1 MSYIKAG
8 PDTQGNPV
16 KLHYTDLGQ
25 GAPVVL
31 IHGWPLSY
39 ESWEYQLNE
48 LPKQGLRVIAYSR
61 RGFGNSDKPW
71 DGYDYDTFADDLK
84 AVLDELNLDN
94 VTLVGFSMGGGEVAR
109 YMSRHGGARVSK
121 VVFVSAVTPYLLKT
135 DDNPDGVDKS
145 VFDEMIENINKD
157 RFDFLSLF
165 GKKFYG
171 VGVISHPV
179 SQATLDWTQALAQFG
194 SPRATEQCVRAFGG
208 TDFRQDL
215 QTIQVPA
222 LVIHGEDDQTVP
234 IKNSGARMQQY
245 LPHASYIEYSG
256 GPHGVF
262 ITEKDK
268 LNRDLLEFIGQGQG
282 QVSSAAAQSQ
292 TTY

>member
-8 PDTQGNPV
+8 PDANGNPV

-48 LPKQGLRVIAYSR
+48 LPKHGLRVIAYSR

-71 DGYDYDTFADDLK
+71 NGYDYDTFADDLK

-94 VTLVGFSMGGGEVAR
+94 VTLVGFSMGGGEMAR

-121 VVFVSAVTPYLLKT
+121 VVFVSSVTPYLLKT

-145 VFDEMIENINKD
+145 VFDDMIENINKD
-157 RFDFLSLF
+157 RFDFLASF

-194 SPRATEQCVRAFGG
+194 SPRATEMCVRAFSD

-215 QTIQVPA
+215 QTINVPT

-234 IKNSGARMQQY
+234 IKNSGARMHQY
-245 LPHASYIEYSG
+245 VTHATYIEYSG

-262 ITEKDK
+262 ITDKDK
-268 LNRDLLEFIGQGQG
+268 LNRDLLEFIGR
-282 QVSSAAAQSQ
+282 V
-292 TTY
+292 